1 MAVRACS
8 ACAGDYEDP
17 ERTAEM
23 FDEADEEEHGE
34 ALDAVTEEFPATVVE
49 RRERRQRQCETFEEE
64 DRSESC
70 AGGSATCFATCC

>member
-1 MAVRACS
+1 VEKCGKHAGRDGELGPGPHPVRTDGSPGEREWMAVRACS

-34 ALDAVTEEFPATVVE
+34 ALDAVTEEFPADS
-49 RRERRQRQCETFEEE
+49 R
-64 DRSESC
+64 
-70 AGGSATCFATCC
+70 